1 MLAASP
7 SLKHIDIKS
16 VSCELS
22 SAEVNVYNVD
32 PKAVFSATDN
42 VVGTLFRT
50 GFEFISE
57 KQNW

>member
-1 MLAASP
+1 M
-7 SLKHIDIKS
+7 KS

-42 VVGTLFRT
+42 VAGTLFRT

-57 KQNW
+57 KQN